1 VIRLHSLSVCFNLK
15 MQSSRI
21 LVPAKCIRSLTPGLY
36 GCSLTPG
43 LYGCSLTPGLYGCY
57 ATSRINFFNFPDKV
71 SCFQE
76 FQEIFVGF
84 VVPANEGY
92 LWQCC
97 MNIILF

>member
-1 VIRLHSLSVCFNLK
+1 MIRLHSLSVCFNLK
-15 MQSSRI
+15 VQSSRN
-21 LVPAKCIRSLTPGLY
+21 LVPAKCIR
-36 GCSLTPG
+36 
-43 LYGCSLTPGLYGCY
+43 SLTPGLYGCY

-71 SCFQE
+71 LCFQE

-97 MNIILF
+97 INIILF